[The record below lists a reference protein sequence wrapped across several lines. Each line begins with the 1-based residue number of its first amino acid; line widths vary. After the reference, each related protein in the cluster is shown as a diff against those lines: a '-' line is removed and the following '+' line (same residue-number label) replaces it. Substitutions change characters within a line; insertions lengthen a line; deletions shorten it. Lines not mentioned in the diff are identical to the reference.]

1 MLAHCVFIRFE
12 LHGLIETS
20 LCVIMPCEAELGYA
34 TVIECDCVARFKP
47 NCFVVIVDLLSTSFP
62 ERQS

>member
-1 MLAHCVFIRFE
+1 
-12 LHGLIETS
+12 
-20 LCVIMPCEAELGYA
+20 VIMPCEAELGYA